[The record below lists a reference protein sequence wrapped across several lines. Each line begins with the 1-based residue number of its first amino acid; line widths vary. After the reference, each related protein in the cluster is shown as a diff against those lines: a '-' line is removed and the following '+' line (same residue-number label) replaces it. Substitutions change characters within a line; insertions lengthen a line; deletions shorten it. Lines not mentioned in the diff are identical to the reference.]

1 MPLDPALPRFVP
13 AGAPADLTVALVTYH
28 ALSFLPRCFASLRA
42 ASAGLRV
49 RVVVVDNASGDG
61 SLAWLAEQAPDAVV
75 IANPA
80 NVGFGRA
87 NNQVLPLLGD
97 EPLLLLNTDA
107 YVAPDSLHTA
117 LAALAADPSLGVLGA
132 RLVDEQ
138 GVDTPSARD
147 FPGLWSGFAPKV
159 GLRRGDPHA
168 HEKVMPA
175 HGSGAHPAGALRPC
189 DWVIGCFYLIRPAVL
204 RQVGLFDPRYFLYFE
219 EVDHCLRTRQAGWQ
233 VACLL
238 GTTVIHVGGGSA
250 AQMPGFTPRARQV
263 SVLQMESELLYWRKH
278 RGGVGLAAALGLGM
292 LADVVL
298 AAKAVIKPLLGRGLR
313 ADVGVHLRNARQW
326 WTLGRA
332 THWGRQAT
340 R

>member
-138 GVDTPSARD
+138 GLPAPAARR
-147 FPGLWSGFAPKV
+147 FPALGTAFAHKTGLK
-159 GLRRGDPHA
+159 RGDPHA
-168 HEKVMPA
+168 HEWVADPA
-175 HGSGAHPAGALRPC
+175 ATPGAPDLRPC
-189 DWVIGCFYLIRPAVL
+189 DWVVGCFYLVRPAVL

-219 EVDHCLRTRQAGWQ
+219 EVDHCLRVRQAGWQ
-233 VACLL
+233 IACLAT
-238 GTTVIHVGGGSA
+238 TTVIHVGGGSA
-250 AQMPGFTPRARQV
+250 AQMPGFGPRARQV
-263 SVLQMESELLYWRKH
+263 SVLQVESELLYWRKH
-278 RGGVGLAAALGLGM
+278 RGTSGLLAALVLGVVGDAQLALKSGL
-292 LADVVL
+292 
-298 AAKAVIKPLLGRGLR
+298 KALLGRHLI
-313 ADVGVHLRNARQW
+313 ADAAVHLRNAGQW
-326 WTLGRA
+326 WRLARA
-332 THWGRQAT
+332 TGLGQHPT